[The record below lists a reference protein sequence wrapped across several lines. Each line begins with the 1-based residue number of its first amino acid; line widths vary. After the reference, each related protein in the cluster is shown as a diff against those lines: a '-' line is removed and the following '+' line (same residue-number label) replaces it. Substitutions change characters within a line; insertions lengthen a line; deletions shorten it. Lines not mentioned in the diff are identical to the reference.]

1 VSIRDV
7 TVLILMCLAMYLAG
21 LGAIP
26 PLDRDEARFA
36 QASKQMLETGDYVDI
51 RFQDVPRYKKPVG
64 TYWAQAATTGLLSS
78 DRNAIWT
85 YRVPSVVGATAAV
98 LLTLALARLFL
109 PRRTAL
115 LAAGVLATSLLL
127 GAEAHMAKTDALLL
141 ATVVAVQLGLARA
154 WLGRDGPA
162 TWLVFWL
169 GIGAGVLL
177 KGPVTPMVAV
187 LTLAALCWTRRSVRW
202 AALLRPLPGL
212 VTALALALPWF
223 VAVHLHTG
231 GAFLSTA
238 FGTDL
243 LPRLRGGMES
253 HGAPPGY
260 YLVLLAFIF
269 WPGSLLLWPGLVHA
283 WRHRADSAVCFLLCW
298 ILPTWLVMEVVPTK
312 LPHYL
317 LPVLPA
323 LAIVSVYWIDAD
335 ASGGPVRRLNAWSWM
350 AVSVVLGCAVL
361 ALVVAGIAGPA
372 HLTGEGLRHAWA
384 AAPLAVLA
392 AGVPTVAGAAAG
404 LALLA
409 RRPQAATLRALAGGG
424 LFVIA
429 LSQLV
434 LPSLTQ
440 FQVSSRVVA
449 QIRAFS
455 SDTWPTVLAV
465 GYHEPSLV
473 FLAGTATRLVT
484 AEQAALVLLRLP
496 DAVAVIER
504 RQRAEFRA
512 AAAGLG
518 LSVQDRA
525 TVSGINYS
533 KGREVTLEILTR
545 KGDG

>member
-1 VSIRDV
+1 MSIRDV

-78 DRNAIWT
+78 ERNAIWS
-85 YRVPSVVGATAAV
+85 YRVPSVLGATAAV

-109 PRRTAL
+109 PRRMAL
-115 LAAGVLATSLLL
+115 LAAAVLATSLLL

-212 VTALALALPWF
+212 VTAFALALPWF

-283 WRHRADSAVCFLLCW
+283 WRHRAESAVCFLLCW

-350 AVSVVLGCAVL
+350 AVSAVLGCAVL

-384 AAPLAVLA
+384 VAPLAVLA
-392 AGVPTVAGAAAG
+392 AGVPPVTGLAAG

-409 RRPQAATLRALAGGG
+409 RRPEAATLRALAGAG

-429 LSQLV
+429 LSQSV

-449 QIRAFS
+449 QIRAFN
-455 SDTWPTVLAV
+455 SDTQPTVLAV

-484 AEQAALVLLRLP
+484 AEQAALALLRLP
-496 DAVAVIER
+496 GAVAVIER

-525 TVSGINYS
+525 TVSGVNYS

>member
-1 VSIRDV
+1 MSLRDV

-64 TYWAQAATTGLLSS
+64 AYWAQAATTGLLSS
-78 DRNAIWT
+78 DRSAIWT
-85 YRVPSVVGATAAV
+85 YRVPSVLGATAAV
-98 LLTLALARLFL
+98 LLTLALAHLFMA
-109 PRRTAL
+109 RRMAL

-154 WLGRDGPA
+154 WLGKEGPA

-202 AALLRPLPGL
+202 AAVLRPLPGL

-238 FGTDL
+238 LGTDL
-243 LPRLRGGMES
+243 LPRLQGGMES

-260 YLVLLAFIF
+260 YLVLMVFIF
-269 WPGSLLLWPGLVHA
+269 WPGSLLIWPGLVHA
-283 WRHRADSAVCFLLCW
+283 WRHRAEPAACFLLCW

-335 ASGGPVRRLNAWSWM
+335 GSGGPVRRLNAWSWM

-361 ALVVAGIAGPA
+361 ALVVAGTAGPA
-372 HLTGEGLRHAWA
+372 RLSVEGLRQAWA

-392 AGVPTVAGAAAG
+392 AGVPPVAGAAAG

-409 RRPQAATLRALAGGG
+409 RRPEAATLRALAGGG

-429 LSQLV
+429 LTQLV

-449 QIRAFS
+449 EIRAFS
-455 SDTWPTVLAV
+455 GDAQPTVLAV

-473 FLAGTATRLVT
+473 FLAGTPTRLVT
-484 AEQAALVLLRLP
+484 AEQAALALWRMP
-496 DAVAVIER
+496 DAVAVVDR

-518 LSVQDRA
+518 LSVQERA
-525 TVSGINYS
+525 TVSGVNYS

-545 KGDG
+545 GGDE

>member
-1 VSIRDV
+1 MRDV
-7 TVLILMCLAMYLAG
+7 TVLILICLAMYLAG

-51 RFQDVPRYKKPVG
+51 RFQAVPRYKKPVG
-64 TYWAQAATTGLLSS
+64 AYWAQAATTGLLSS
-78 DRNAIWT
+78 DRSAIWT
-85 YRVPSVVGATAAV
+85 YRVPSVLGATAAV
-98 LLTLALARLFL
+98 LLTLALAQLFVA
-109 PRRTAL
+109 RRMAL

-154 WLGRDGPA
+154 WLGQDGPA

-177 KGPVTPMVAV
+177 KGPVTPIVAV

-243 LPRLRGGMES
+243 LPRLQGGMES

-269 WPGSLLLWPGLVHA
+269 WPGSMLLWPGLVHA
-283 WRHRADSAVCFLLCW
+283 WRHRAEPAVCFLLCW

-317 LPVLPA
+317 LPVFPA

-335 ASGGPVRRLNAWSWM
+335 GSGGPVRRLNAWSWM
-350 AVSVVLGCAVL
+350 AISVVLGCAVL
-361 ALVVAGIAGPA
+361 ALVVAGITGPA
-372 HLTGEGLRHAWA
+372 HLSIDGLRHAWA

-392 AGVPTVAGAAAG
+392 AGVPPVAGVAAG

-409 RRPQAATLRALAGGG
+409 RRPETATLRALAGGG

-429 LSQLV
+429 LTQLV

-455 SDTWPTVLAV
+455 GDAQPTVLAV

-484 AEQAALVLLRLP
+484 AEQAALALWRMP
-496 DAVAVIER
+496 DAVAVIEG
-504 RQRAEFRA
+504 RQRAEFQA
-512 AAAGLG
+512 AVAGLG

-525 TVSGINYS
+525 TVSGVNYS
-533 KGREVTLEILTR
+533 KGREVTLGILTR
-545 KGDG
+545 KDDG